1 MRFRIQE
8 HLAFGKI
15 SWQVGYEWRKGKRR
29 RGEEDSEGRMIRR
42 RVMRER
48 GEDDDNER
56 EEKEW
61 EWVGSMDDG
70 QESEGGG
77 RMGPRRGTG

>member
-1 MRFRIQE
+1 
-8 HLAFGKI
+8 
-15 SWQVGYEWRKGKRR
+15 
-29 RGEEDSEGRMIRR
+29 MIRR